1 MTPDNTEQ
9 VAGGALGKVA
19 GRIKETAGEALGRD
33 DLAREG
39 RLQQAG
45 ADAEIEAR
53 QRDDVAGDEQA
64 EADIESRKADTEAE
78 RARLHAE
85 VDAERQEAR
94 IEADADRAEAQAE
107 QQRAAETAEAARLE
121 QEARRAEAR
130 ADAIDP
136 EETR

>member
-45 ADAEIEAR
+45 ADAEIEAP

-78 RARLHAE
+78 RAPLHAE
-85 VDAERQEAR
+85 GDAQRQEAR
-94 IEADADRAEAQAE
+94 IEAGAGRAEGQGEQHRAAPTAQAPPGP
-107 QQRAAETAEAARLE
+107 
-121 QEARRAEAR
+121 QEG
-130 ADAIDP
+130 P
-136 EETR
+136 